1 MKVTVEL
8 ISPLGVI
15 TGRTD
20 PFTVELA
27 DSATGTE
34 LIRTLG
40 EEVKELPL
48 IHSAVLAGGLMLLV
62 NQKYTI
68 PETGLKEGDRVSVV
82 LRVSGI

>member
-8 ISPLGVI
+8 ISPLSVI
-15 TGRTD
+15 TGRRD

-27 DSATGTE
+27 DSAAGTE

-40 EEVKELPL
+40 EQVKELPP
-48 IHSAVLAGGLMLLV
+48 IHSAVVAGGMMLLV

-82 LRVSGI
+82 LRISGI